1 MKDFSQ
7 NTEYTLDQRCK
18 SMAEHMLLLHK
29 SPYVV
34 ANQSTT
40 YHTHQKK
47 KVYSGLSPQ
56 CNKEIFAT
64 NISKLKPMFL
74 LIIKSKIKAN
84 TAYCITLRYNQNTKD
99 KFINRLLF
107 ILSILENII
116 SERKFILNFK
126 SWLTYSLF
134 DRLKIH

>member
-47 KVYSGLSPQ
+47 KFTVVSVH
-56 CNKEIFAT
+56 NVI
-64 NISKLKPMFL
+64 
-74 LIIKSKIKAN
+74 
-84 TAYCITLRYNQNTKD
+84 
-99 KFINRLLF
+99 
-107 ILSILENII
+107 
-116 SERKFILNFK
+116 RKFLQQIFQN
-126 SWLTYSLF
+126 
-134 DRLKIH
+134 